1 MTVRHIQPQ
10 DQLQLAN
17 VIRSVFE
24 EYDAPLVNTVYDDP
38 RTEHVFD
45 TLEGENA
52 GYWVIVDKGIVLG
65 GCGYYPTEGLP
76 DGYAELVKFYLSPLP
91 VASAMAQSCSGR
103 QSKELVRMAIVICI
117 SSHFRSSPMQYP
129 CMSVTASSIF
139 PSVLATQDI
148 PQQPYLWSRIYT
160 P

>member
-24 EYDAPLVNTVYDDP
+24 EYDALLVNTVYDDP

-65 GCGYYPTEGLP
+65 G
-76 DGYAELVKFYLSPLP
+76 
-91 VASAMAQSCSGR
+91 
-103 QSKELVRMAIVICI
+103 
-117 SSHFRSSPMQYP
+117 
-129 CMSVTASSIF
+129 
-139 PSVLATQDI
+139 
-148 PQQPYLWSRIYT
+148 
-160 P
+160 